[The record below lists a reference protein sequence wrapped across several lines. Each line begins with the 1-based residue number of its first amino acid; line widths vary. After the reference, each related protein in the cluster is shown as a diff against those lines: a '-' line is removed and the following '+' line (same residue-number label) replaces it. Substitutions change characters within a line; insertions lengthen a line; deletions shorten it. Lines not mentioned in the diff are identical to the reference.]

1 MQGLI
6 QRVSSASVSVEGE
19 TLGAIGQGLLLF
31 LAVEPGDEEATVQR
45 LLKKV
50 LGYRVFAD
58 DQGRMNRSLLAIH
71 GELLVVSQFTLTADT
86 RRGLRPSFSG
96 GADPAMAERLYRRFI
111 QLARENLG
119 PEGLSGVASGRFAA
133 DMAVSLVNDG
143 PVTFWL
149 SA

>member
-6 QRVSSASVSVEGE
+6 QRVSQAAVAIDDE
-19 TLGAIGQGLLLF
+19 TVATIGPGLLLF
-31 LAVEPGDEEATVQR
+31 LAVEPSDDEQSAQR
-45 LLKKV
+45 LLNKV

-58 DQGRMNRSLLAIH
+58 DSGRMNLSVEATK

-86 RRGLRPSFSG
+86 RKGLRPSFSG
-96 GADPAMAERLYRRFI
+96 SAEPVLAESLYGRFLA
-111 QLARENLG
+111 QARARVAPGGLAR
-119 PEGLSGVASGRFAA
+119 VAAGRFAA

-149 SA
+149 SS